1 MQRYIPFSVRM
12 AIVIFTVTL
21 TTAVRVD
28 ADPAAG
34 TSPAPAGQTTPSGS
48 VVPSSGDA
56 VKAGD
61 IIIFRSEANILQR
74 LNTDPV
80 DKTIYCAPTNTRFLV
95 STITPGTSNS
105 AADNGAGASPKAT
118 PADTQIIKGVLP
130 SKGPGLFHRRQKL
143 GAANATNIAASP
155 ACIKAIVDSD
165 IPYQFTAGDLANV
178 YTQRMGFTWGAMVI
192 PYKFYFTDKSFKS
205 NPSTVAFVGYEGYA
219 PGVSLAGVL
228 ALGPGLTSNSQST
241 NTSSGTTGGNG
252 TSNSTQTTTSGN
264 SVTYTAA
271 TGFIVTF
278 GGSIKAG
285 ILFGRDWEG
294 SGSGFKYENKTWMA
308 LSVGTSF

>member
-1 MQRYIPFSVRM
+1 MQRYIPVSSRL
-12 AIVIFTVTL
+12 AIVVFTVTFA
-21 TTAVRVD
+21 TALRVN
-28 ADPAAG
+28 ADPAAAA
-34 TSPAPAGQTTPSGS
+34 SPAPAGQTTPSGS

-61 IIIFRSEANILQR
+61 IIIFRSEANILQK

-80 DKTIYCAPTNTRFLV
+80 DKTIYCAPANTRFLV

-105 AADNGAGASPKAT
+105 AADNGAGASPKAS

-130 SKGPGLFHRRQKL
+130 SKGPGLFHRNQKL
-143 GAANATNIAASP
+143 GAYATNIAASP
-155 ACIKAIVDSD
+155 ACIKAIVDAD
-165 IPYQFTAGDLANV
+165 IPYQFTADDLANV

-228 ALGPGLTSNSQST
+228 ALGPGLTSNSQSS
-241 NTSSGTTGGNG
+241 NASSGTAGGSG
-252 TSNSTQTTTSGN
+252 TSTSSQTTTSGN

-285 ILFGRDWEG
+285 LLFGRDWEG